1 MAHPESDLENAD
13 YLRGLKYALR
23 LAFHIPDC
31 SQARKLKDNQDYTE
45 GFRDGCLNVAMAIAL
60 KLTELEKR
68 EMENS
73 NHDKRTDDRPGS

>member
-31 SQARKLKDNQDYTE
+31 SQAKKLKDNQDYTE
-45 GFRDGCLNVAMAIAL
+45 GFRDGCLNVAMAIAM
-60 KLTELEKR
+60 KLTELEKQQ
-68 EMENS
+68 EQEQS
-73 NHDKRTDDRPGS
+73 NDRPGHHQQS